1 MGEPKGVGRRVGG
14 DLVSYLTL
22 PSWCPTVLLRPQ
34 WGEARWR
41 DLNEEV
47 LCWEW
52 RPAEIRHR
60 VFCFNVR
67 NLERNFT
74 GLLGDQASNMTAKLP
89 LKCCF
94 PNNVIFIAW
103 CSFCI
108 CCFIKIPLG

>member
-1 MGEPKGVGRRVGG
+1 MTWSLISPYPLGVPLFFSDPSGGRRGG
-14 DLVSYLTL
+14 
-22 PSWCPTVLLRPQ
+22 
-34 WGEARWR
+34 GR
-41 DLNEEV
+41 DLNEVV